1 MQSTIRSVHEFK
13 FTVGS
18 ELFSVSLN
26 TQGIFSTFFFFFYF
40 IEVFL
45 KLEIFLDIEFN

>member
-18 ELFSVSLN
+18 ELFSVRLN
-26 TQGIFSTFFFFFYF
+26 TQGIFSIYFFFYF